1 MRIEKKIEINSTPKN
16 LYDIVIDG
24 QNSPIW
30 NPVLDK
36 VIEKEEGQKFLLK
49 SDIGDIL
56 IVDTES
62 VENEH
67 ATWHMENS
75 DMNSIGYILEPKG
88 DNTEVTLW
96 TEFENKKLRKGYEKV
111 ADLVLKGLKN
121 YVDFLDEGGDP
132 EDFDKKQLMVS
143 P

>member
-1 MRIEKKIEINSTPKN
+1 LTN
-16 LYDIVIDG
+16 
-24 QNSPIW
+24 
-30 NPVLDK
+30 

-49 SDIGDIL
+49 SDVGDIL

-67 ATWHMENS
+67 VTWRMENS
-75 DMNSIGYILEPKG
+75 DMNSIGYIIEPKG
-88 DNTEVTLW
+88 DLTEITIW

-121 YVDFLDEGGDP
+121 YVDFLEEGGDP

>member
-1 MRIEKKIEINSTPKN
+1 MRVEKKIEINSTTKK
-16 LYDIVIDG
+16 LYDIVMDG
-24 QNSPIW
+24 QNAPRW
-30 NPVLDK
+30 NPVLTN

-49 SDIGDIL
+49 SDVGEIL

-67 ATWHMENS
+67 VTWRMENS
-75 DMNSIGYILEPKG
+75 DMNSIGYIVEPKG
-88 DNTEVTLW
+88 DLTEVTIW

-121 YVDFLDEGGDP
+121 YVDFLEEGGDP

>member
-24 QNSPIW
+24 QIGPKW
-30 NPVLDK
+30 NPVLDE
-36 VIEKEEGQKFLLK
+36 VIEKEEGKKFLLK
-49 SDIGDIL
+49 SDVGDIL
-56 IVDTES
+56 IVDMES

-67 ATWHMENS
+67 VTWHMENS
-75 DMNSIGYILEPKG
+75 DVNSIGYIVEPKG
-88 DNTEVTLW
+88 DNTEVTIW
-96 TEFENKKLRKGYEKV
+96 TEFENKKLTKSYEKV

-121 YVDFLDEGGDP
+121 YVDFLEEGGDP